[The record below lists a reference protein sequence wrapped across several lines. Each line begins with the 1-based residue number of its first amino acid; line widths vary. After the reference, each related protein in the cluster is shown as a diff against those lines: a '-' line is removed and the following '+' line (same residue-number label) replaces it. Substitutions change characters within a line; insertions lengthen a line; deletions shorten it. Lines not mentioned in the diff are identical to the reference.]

1 LDFTQTEFRYNKKQH
16 VDETWH
22 IFTEFIKD
30 FGDLCPEE
38 FFTFLFFTTKLG
50 RFGADVE
57 DIAVSDEF
65 VESISY
71 SLSTLPSNTEKFM
84 NLYNVADLLVERF
97 SKEEAAE
104 LISVLD
110 EKKFL
115 SGSLAQTLFYRF
127 PELKEGYG
135 SLDLSGVPLK
145 EILDNL
151 EKFEAQAMNEAETL
165 RPLDTNVGM
174 EIEIK
179 LAGVE
184 QGRSVENSAL
194 RKKIEGTKTFWDFG
208 VDGYEEAAELR
219 TLDEGIP
226 LNAKTSEKLR
236 SDVRK
241 LEQSNDVAAF
251 ATTHI
256 NVDSRILDEESS
268 LIGFRKFDERRM
280 EISAVPLSTSN
291 HGLSFDASGYI
302 DQMMI
307 VGAFCDISISIK
319 QKLSTINQLNDAE
332 KVALL
337 EEKPSSLTKLYLDL
351 AFASGKPEIIP
362 AILRAAKKKILP
374 WIQTERIVPGIS
386 LSHVKQIMED
396 NRIDRAEW
404 AAVFLSEIPFEEAEN
419 FITNECIDDG
429 IREIVARKVQSSSFE
444 KVRDLLVLH

>member
-1 LDFTQTEFRYNKKQH
+1 MSGQNDTDNASVKILMPGETEIKQGENPAILTLSKEEQAKFGKQTEEKSIKWNHFLGMTQMGIVYWLKHKPSEFLDLFAEKCEIKSWSEISAAAKKLDFTQTEFRYNKKQH

-135 SLDLSGVPLK
+135 SVDLSGVPLK

-307 VGAFCDISISIK
+307 VGAFCDI
-319 QKLSTINQLNDAE
+319 LPFLN
-332 KVALL
+332 
-337 EEKPSSLTKLYLDL
+337 
-351 AFASGKPEIIP
+351 
-362 AILRAAKKKILP
+362 
-374 WIQTERIVPGIS
+374 
-386 LSHVKQIMED
+386 
-396 NRIDRAEW
+396 N
-404 AAVFLSEIPFEEAEN
+404 SEMIY
-419 FITNECIDDG
+419 
-429 IREIVARKVQSSSFE
+429 
-444 KVRDLLVLH
+444 